1 MAIINRSGL
10 AFFLLLL
17 LSLTACVTINVY
29 FPAAQAE
36 AAAERIV
43 EEILGEPKAKD
54 SMPDNEDKGASRMLL
69 DSSRLFVAIGGFFIS
84 DAHAAQPDFSVNTP
98 EIKRLEASMANRHA
112 KLKKYYDKG
121 AIGFDKNG
129 LVAWQNQ
136 KAVSI
141 KEKGALNSLLKSEN
155 NDRNSLYKAI
165 AKANGHPE
173 WEQQVRNVFAGKW
186 AQKAQKG
193 WWYQNSNGQWKQK

>member
-69 DSSRLFVAIGGFFIS
+69 DSSRLFVAMGGFFIS
-84 DAHAAQPDFSVNTP
+84 DAQAAQPDFSVNTP
-98 EIKRLEASMANRHA
+98 EIKRLEASMAKRLA
-112 KLKKYYDKG
+112 KLKEYYDKG

-165 AKANGHPE
+165 AKANGRPE

-193 WWYQNSNGQWKQK
+193 WWYQNSKGQWKQK